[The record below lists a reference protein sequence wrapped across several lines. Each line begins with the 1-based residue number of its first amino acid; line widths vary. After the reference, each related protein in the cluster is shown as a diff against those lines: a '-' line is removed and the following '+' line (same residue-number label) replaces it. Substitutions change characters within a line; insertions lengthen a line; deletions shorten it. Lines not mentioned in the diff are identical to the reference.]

1 MIREFIDQAIKSDS
15 CITITYSK
23 DGKTKSLFHLKHI
36 SYSPQY
42 GDNYIVGFC
51 YESDSELTFKVD
63 RIANAEDEWIDVTND
78 NPYRP
83 NCMQLLVYLADSY
96 YGYALK
102 HCKQCEWTSQL
113 MKVLQQNDVYAI
125 HYIPYLDKYSIGK
138 RIAYKNDN
146 KILHAGIYTFAY
158 RILDT
163 KKREENEIIDYE
175 WKKMGHNA
183 IYYKAVSI
191 TSTKTIDM
199 LIFPKNLEIMA
210 YHYSPYYHDLLGFT

>member
-1 MIREFIDQAIKSDS
+1 MSPRCKIVAGAHGYGLYSYVSVGSYNFSPHKLEPSPVFSPGCSGLYRGFVYILASTTKFPFIS
-15 CITITYSK
+15 
-23 DGKTKSLFHLKHI
+23 
-36 SYSPQY
+36 
-42 GDNYIVGFC
+42 
-51 YESDSELTFKVD
+51 
-63 RIANAEDEWIDVTND
+63 NAEDEWIDVTND
-78 NPYRP
+78 NPYKP

-102 HCKQCEWTSQL
+102 HYKQCEWTSQL

-138 RIAYKNDN
+138 WIAYKNDN

-175 WKKMGHNA
+175 WKKIGHNA